1 MANLFTKDTYNENI
15 GLDIDNNTFDYNG
28 TVYGDYDLVKGPIIS
43 GSSDNYI
50 IPANKNL
57 GIPTLQNDNNYGLE
71 SLYDSRQ
78 GLNEPIIDE
87 MLTNVNNGRVRD
99 IFDVSSKALPTKL
112 DNTMIHDDRETS
124 VKGLLEETELSNI
137 FFSDE
142 NKDALQ
148 MSIRYGVN
156 QRTTKTISNQSEKE
170 LYIIMRSIML
180 QYANFKNGTSEV
192 VEEVKRLNAK
202 VLTYCIDNVSS
213 NVLQYIKYLDDINSL
228 PIPIER
234 PEYLNKDNYTYDIS
248 NII

>member
-1 MANLFTKDTYNENI
+1 
-15 GLDIDNNTFDYNG
+15 
-28 TVYGDYDLVKGPIIS
+28 
-43 GSSDNYI
+43 
-50 IPANKNL
+50 
-57 GIPTLQNDNNYGLE
+57 
-71 SLYDSRQ
+71 
-78 GLNEPIIDE
+78 
-87 MLTNVNNGRVRD
+87 
-99 IFDVSSKALPTKL
+99 
-112 DNTMIHDDRETS
+112 
-124 VKGLLEETELSNI
+124 
-137 FFSDE
+137 
-142 NKDALQ
+142 